1 MDIWLK
7 LDTTK
12 INNKDVKY
20 MHAISSLYK
29 NKISF
34 DSVDNILAIRDL
46 CGGHGYS
53 EYSRL
58 PYLL

>member
-1 MDIWLK
+1 
-7 LDTTK
+7 
-12 INNKDVKY
+12 

-34 DSVDNILAIRDL
+34 DAVDNILCVWDL

-58 PYLL
+58 PYLLWGMIV